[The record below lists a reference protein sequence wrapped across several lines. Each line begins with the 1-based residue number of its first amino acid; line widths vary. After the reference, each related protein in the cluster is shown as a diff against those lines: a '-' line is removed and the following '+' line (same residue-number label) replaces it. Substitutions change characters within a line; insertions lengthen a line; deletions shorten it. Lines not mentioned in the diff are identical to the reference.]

1 MFKRYL
7 AEYLEDCMCQINGS
21 NCCFKKK
28 KKINF
33 TLKEVFCGSYSLG
46 LFSPPTYNSHCS
58 YSLYHYTG
66 DFRK

>member
-7 AEYLEDCMCQINGS
+7 AEYLEDHMCQINGS
-21 NCCFKKK
+21 NCCLKK

-33 TLKEVFCGSYSLG
+33 TLKEVFCDSYSLA
-46 LFSPPTYNSHCS
+46 LFYPPNYNSHYS
-58 YSLYHYTG
+58 YSCYHHIG

>member
-1 MFKRYL
+1 MFKRNL

-21 NCCFKKK
+21 NCCLKK

-58 YSLYHYTG
+58 SSLYLYIG
-66 DFRK
+66 GFRK